1 MKWTIKATFPRH
13 WNCLKRWNLLGVSF
27 LLSYT
32 HSVWAQQTFQSLR
45 HHLWG
50 YDGLTVTSTF
60 PAVKSLQVQRASS
73 CCPSSLASV
82 IPEWSL
88 YISFSN
94 KKKMLLPGNNSDCKY
109 LLLKWKQLKRGWV
122 CFSAQFQGYEAGSH
136 TEVTVRKH
144 GAMYAGAHLIV
155 SFVRG
160 PKPQLTGQRCLY
172 LAWIL
177 STWQWNLTIKII

>member
-32 HSVWAQQTFQSLR
+32 HSVWAQQTFRSLWQR
-45 HHLWG
+45 LWG
-50 YDGLTVTSTF
+50 YDGFTVTSMC
-60 PAVKSLQVQRASS
+60 PDVKSLQVQRASS
-73 CCPSSLASV
+73 CSPSSLASV
-82 IPEWSL
+82 TLEWSL

-109 LLLKWKQLKRGWV
+109 LLLKWNQLEKGWV
-122 CFSAQFQGYEAGSH
+122 CFSAQFQKMQSTITGEGWWWAYEAGSH

-144 GAMYAGAHLIV
+144 GAMDAGAHLIF
-155 SFVRG
+155 SFVCG
-160 PKPQLTGQRCLY
+160 PKPQLKD
-172 LAWIL
+172 
-177 STWQWNLTIKII
+177 STVYI